1 MNRIWTSVKSQLKE
15 KIPGHSYRMW
25 IDPIAFCEKEDGS
38 VVLACPNQFSKK
50 RISDHYGQLIEDTI
64 SSTAGR
70 MIKVR
75 LVVGMTRT
83 DACPENPK
91 AQQMKLPDMDP
102 PSNGGRLLRKDF
114 TFDQFVVGKNSDFA
128 YSAALSLA
136 ARNQGNQNA
145 LYLLSKTGLGKS
157 HLSQAVG
164 HHIMDTFPKERVYYI
179 TAEDFMNEMT
189 DSYRSSNIHGFKEK
203 YRQNCDVL
211 LLEDVHFLSGKSGT
225 QEELSNTLESL
236 MNANKKIIYSSCYLP
251 SDIPKLNEKLKSR
264 LSCGLISKIDTPD
277 YKTRLRILK
286 QTATSSKITISDE
299 VCQYL
304 ASELTEDVRQ
314 LKSGFIGVTAKAS
327 LLGSDVD
334 LTLAR
339 SVVKNIVTSRQGIT
353 LDSVKR
359 LVCKYYNVSLTDLT
373 SRSRR
378 LAIVRPRQVAMYLS
392 RRYTDHSLQ
401 TIGKS
406 FNRYHATTLHALKV
420 VEKGVQEKGPIQKHV
435 EFLSER
441 LERGTV

>member
-1 MNRIWTSVKSQLKE
+1 
-15 KIPGHSYRMW
+15 
-25 IDPIAFCEKEDGS
+25 
-38 VVLACPNQFSKK
+38 
-50 RISDHYGQLIEDTI
+50 
-64 SSTAGR
+64 
-70 MIKVR
+70 
-75 LVVGMTRT
+75 
-83 DACPENPK
+83 
-91 AQQMKLPDMDP
+91 
-102 PSNGGRLLRKDF
+102 
-114 TFDQFVVGKNSDFA
+114 
-128 YSAALSLA
+128 
-136 ARNQGNQNA
+136 
-145 LYLLSKTGLGKS
+145 
-157 HLSQAVG
+157 
-164 HHIMDTFPKERVYYI
+164 
-179 TAEDFMNEMT
+179 
-189 DSYRSSNIHGFKEK
+189 
-203 YRQNCDVL
+203 
-211 LLEDVHFLSGKSGT
+211 
-225 QEELSNTLESL
+225 
-236 MNANKKIIYSSCYLP
+236 
-251 SDIPKLNEKLKSR
+251 
-264 LSCGLISKIDTPD
+264 
-277 YKTRLRILK
+277 
-286 QTATSSKITISDE
+286 
-299 VCQYL
+299 
-304 ASELTEDVRQ
+304 